1 MTMDIFALVMI
12 PSFFLIHDISQ
23 DFLHFNNS
31 KTTGATYGAGNA
43 YIPEHLSSSMGFS
56 AVRVAQCF
64 LYYGLLTIIIGL
76 FVLFLVAIVLSVLRF
91 SAFDYLFG
99 IFKLFLCLT
108 SSFK

>member
-56 AVRVAQCF
+56 AVRVA
-64 LYYGLLTIIIGL
+64 
-76 FVLFLVAIVLSVLRF
+76 FVLFLVAIVLVCLSI
-91 SAFDYLFG
+91 FG
-99 IFKLFLCLT
+99 F
-108 SSFK
+108 